1 VSENI
6 TGCQILDF
14 SVYSIPHLPLKALW
28 RRRPKGRDLGYSVP
42 MHFEREE
49 RTGGNKDG
57 GCKDLSARNVFRHV
71 HGWALSKIRFLQF
84 LAYSFLASFSN
95 CIRGKDLR

>member
-1 VSENI
+1 MSENI
-6 TGCQILDF
+6 TGCQILAVP
-14 SVYSIPHLPLKALW
+14 VYSIPPLHLKALW

-57 GCKDLSARNVFRHV
+57 ECKDLSARNVFIQV
-71 HGWALSKIRFLQF
+71 HGWALSKICFLQF

-95 CIRGKDLR
+95 YIRGKDLR